1 VSNEPQKKSLKKS
14 KIGVDKAKRRWYT
27 NGVILYTYERIMV
40 GTLTKRQHKLLGEI
54 ENGIKQDGRPPS
66 IPELMRAMSVAS
78 PNGIAKHLNALERK
92 GYIDRLRGARGIKI
106 NAPIAA
112 SLEDAATDRSAGIRV
127 VPGGRPAIV
136 SERDE
141 PKAAYVPLVGEIAAG
156 QPILAQEHIDE
167 VLPVPT
173 DMVDA
178 STDTFLLRV
187 RGDSMID
194 EGIMPGDL
202 VMVAG
207 RDSAT
212 DGQLVAVMVDDE
224 ATVKRFYRRGNTVVL
239 EPANEQY
246 QPIEIDLERQ
256 SCNIVGIVIGLMR
269 SYRRKL

>member
-1 VSNEPQKKSLKKS
+1 MVSSL
-14 KIGVDKAKRRWYT
+14 T
-27 NGVILYTYERIMV
+27 Q
-40 GTLTKRQHKLLGEI
+40 RQQKLLGEI
-54 ENGIKQDGRPPS
+54 ENGIRRDGRPPS
-66 IPELMRAMSVAS
+66 IPELMRAMAVAS
-78 PNGIAKHLNALERK
+78 PNGIAKHLNALEKK

-112 SLEDAATDRSAGIRV
+112 SLEDAVTDRGAGIRV
-127 VPGGRPAIV
+127 VPGGRSAVV

-141 PKAAYVPLVGEIAAG
+141 PQAAYVPLVGNIAAG
-156 QPILAQEHIDE
+156 QPILAQEQIEE
-167 VLPVPT
+167 VYAVPE
-173 DMVDA
+173 DMADS

-207 RDSAT
+207 CDS
-212 DGQLVAVMVDDE
+212 VANGELAAVLLDDE

-256 SCNIVGIVIGLMR
+256 SCSIVGRVIGLMR